1 MWESLA
7 TNRRQDRVLHGA
19 AKGLNVVAALALIPL
34 WTAGQRAAGAL
45 GRWLAGRGN
54 GARPLPLPRPGQ
66 RDLDSLLADLQ
77 AIPSRL
83 RPWPWAT
90 QRKGVADMAMFLLA
104 SKRQTVNLGYSYP
117 RQFEYHCVEGADGER
132 IAAAI
137 AMHDEP
143 RPGIVVVHGL
153 LSSRLFDY
161 VREIAVR
168 AYYDWGFNVAAIDLR
183 SFGLTEMLTVAPN
196 TGGWKEGEDIICV
209 ARHLR
214 SLGSTSVGALGI
226 SLGSS
231 SVMNA
236 SHPAGAEEALD
247 GGILA
252 IAGPADTRRATEYID
267 RPVPR
272 RDRFYPVSKLFET
285 LLVSKVRNLGW
296 PAEVASFEALQELV
310 VAPHY
315 GITLEEVY
323 ERSSAK
329 NHIAGARVPVL
340 VLHAEDDEVV
350 PVEHARMLEQA
361 AADNDNVRVWIVPG
375 GGHAAFDAI
384 DRDWTYAVYRAFFER
399 LATYAA
405 APAQPAQITR
415 AA

>member
-19 AKGLNVVAALALIPL
+19 AKGLNVVVALALIPL
-34 WTAGQRAAGAL
+34 WTLGQRVAGLL
-45 GRWLAGRGN
+45 GGWLAQRGD
-54 GARPLPLPRPGQ
+54 GAHPLPLPGPGE
-66 RDLDSLLADLQ
+66 RDLDSLLSDLQ

-90 QRKGVADMAMFLLA
+90 QRKGIADMSMFLLG

-117 RQFEYHCVEGADGER
+117 RQFEYHYVEGADGER
-132 IAAAI
+132 VAAAI
-137 AMHDEP
+137 ATHDEP

-183 SFGLTEMLTVAPN
+183 SFGVTEMLTVAPN

-214 SLGSTSVGALGI
+214 ALGSTSVGALGI
-226 SLGSS
+226 SLGAS

-236 SHPAGAEEALD
+236 SHPAGAEALD

-272 RDRFYPVSKLFET
+272 GDRFYPVSQLFKT

-296 PAEVASFEALQELV
+296 PSDVASFETLQDLV

-315 GITLEEVY
+315 GISLDEVY

-350 PVEHARMLEQA
+350 PVEHARMIEEA
-361 AADNDNVRVWIVPG
+361 AAGNDKVRVWIVPG

-384 DRDWTYAVYRAFFER
+384 DRDWTYAVYRMFFER
-399 LATYAA
+399 LAIYEAA
-405 APAQPAQITR
+405 DTKPARISR

>member
-19 AKGLNVVAALALIPL
+19 AKGLNVMTALALIPL
-34 WTAGQRAAGAL
+34 WTVGQR
-45 GRWLAGRGN
+45 LAGTIMRRLVARAQ
-54 GARPLPLPRPGQ
+54 GAGPLPLPSPGE
-66 RDLDSLLADLQ
+66 RDLDTLLAELQ

-90 QRKGVADMAMFLLA
+90 QRKGIADMAMFLLA

-117 RQFEYHCVEGADGER
+117 RQFEYHYVEGADGER
-132 IAAAI
+132 IAASI
-137 AMHDEP
+137 ALHDEP

-183 SFGLTEMLTVAPN
+183 SFGVTEMLTVAPN

-209 ARHLR
+209 ARHMHA
-214 SLGSTSVGALGI
+214 LGCTSVGALGI

-236 SHPAGAEEALD
+236 SHPPGAAEALD

-252 IAGPADTRRATEYID
+252 IAGPADTRLATEYID
-267 RPVPR
+267 RPVPLGH
-272 RDRFYPVSKLFET
+272 RFYPVSQLFKT

-296 PAEVASFEALQELV
+296 PAEVASFEKLQELV
-310 VAPHY
+310 VAPRY

-329 NHIAGARVPVL
+329 NHIAKARVPVL

-350 PVEHARMLEQA
+350 PVEHARIIEEA
-361 AADNDNVRVWIVPG
+361 AAGNDNVRVWIVPG

-384 DRDWTYAVYRAFFER
+384 DRDWTYAVYRMFFER
-399 LATYAA
+399 LATYSAA
-405 APAQPAQITR
+405 DAKPAQVTR